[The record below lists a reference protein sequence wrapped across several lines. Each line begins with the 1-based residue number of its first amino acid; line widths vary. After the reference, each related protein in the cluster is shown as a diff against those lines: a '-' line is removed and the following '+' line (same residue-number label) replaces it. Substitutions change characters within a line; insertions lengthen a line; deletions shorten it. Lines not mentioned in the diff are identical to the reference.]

1 MDEIARPAWF
11 PRPLYSLPADIARR
25 FELALYR
32 LTPKSCLEANQRAEL
47 IPANGELHN
56 LMSTQA
62 KRLDRQR
69 QLCPVMSG
77 IGSGSQCLTGLG
89 ITAPLQMA

>member
-1 MDEIARPAWF
+1 MRPDWF
-11 PRPLYSLPADIARR
+11 ARPLYSLQSVIARR

-56 LMSTQA
+56 VFARFT
-62 KRLDRQR
+62 
-69 QLCPVMSG
+69 
-77 IGSGSQCLTGLG
+77 
-89 ITAPLQMA
+89 

>member
-1 MDEIARPAWF
+1 MRPDWFARPS
-11 PRPLYSLPADIARR
+11 YSHQSDIARR

-56 LMSTQA
+56 VLGNH
-62 KRLDRQR
+62 DRGPM
-69 QLCPVMSG
+69 LFP
-77 IGSGSQCLTGLG
+77 
-89 ITAPLQMA
+89 PLLPHT

>member
-1 MDEIARPAWF
+1 MRPDWF
-11 PRPLYSLPADIARR
+11 ARPLYSLQSVIARR

-56 LMSTQA
+56 VFARST
-62 KRLDRQR
+62 
-69 QLCPVMSG
+69 
-77 IGSGSQCLTGLG
+77 
-89 ITAPLQMA
+89 